1 MSSFRRRRFSRKRQE
16 GQRKEPQKRL
26 EPPANSSRT
35 GDEAA
40 YLKSLVDSHKVVTVV
55 FSNGDRL
62 RGRVRYYDRD
72 FLSVGPA
79 ERGPNVLLRK
89 SSLRYISED

>member
-1 MSSFRRRRFSRKRQE
+1 MSFFRKRRPSRKRPG
-16 GQRKEPQKRL
+16 GQRKESQKL
-26 EPPANSSRT
+26 ELPANSGRT

-40 YLKSLVDSHKVVTVV
+40 YLKSLVDSRKVVTVV

-89 SSLRYISED
+89 SSIRYISED